1 MAWINVINEEKA
13 TGSLKDQYNNLIEPW
28 GGVDNILFLIY
39 ESNDPFSKK
48 NLDKNRQLLESLET
62 IDGVESVTSLTNLEL
77 FTEGGDYLLQPVYE
91 EIPYEVLLKIFWDN
105 HNPTT
110 PNRQGPDIGTQYRS
124 VIFFHTPEQEKDALE
139 MKTKLASVAREKF
152 NAEIVT
158 EIKPAEKFY
167 RAEEYH
173 QQYFA
178 KSNL

>member
-1 MAWINVINEEKA
+1 MKA
-13 TGSLKDQYNNLIEPW
+13 TFGAGCFWHVEEIFRKTNGVKSTQVGYS
-28 GGVDNILFLIY
+28 GGMKQSPTY
-39 ESNDPFSKK
+39 EDVCT
-48 NLDKNRQLLESLET
+48 DT
-62 IDGVESVTSLTNLEL
+62 TGHAESVEVEYN
-77 FTEGGDYLLQPVYE
+77 PE
-91 EIPYEVLLKIFWDN
+91 EISYEDLLKIFWNN

-110 PNRQGPDIGTQYRS
+110 PNRQGPDVGAQYRS

-139 MKTKLASVAREKF
+139 MKTKLAPVAREKF
-152 NAEIVT
+152 NAEIIT